1 MSKWRVAVKIKV
13 LYASASNRGNKKRDA
28 NKFLNG
34 SIHGITVHGG
44 GVPQSQ
50 LGEFTAGCCL
60 RVGGPRAPSSA
71 SLEPTLCQH
80 KHSSKCLV
88 SELTLIKI
96 LLVSVLAFIKEHLG
110 GFNNPMFLLR

>member
-1 MSKWRVAVKIKV
+1 MSKWRVAVKIKAS
-13 LYASASNRGNKKRDA
+13 YPSASNRGNKKRDA
-28 NKFLNG
+28 NKFPNG
-34 SIHGITVHGG
+34 SIHGG
-44 GVPQSQ
+44 GVPLSQ

-110 GFNNPMFLLR
+110 GFNNLMFLLC